1 MTLTNVRHHDKH
13 GPRRRYDAPRRRAA
27 AAQTRADIIGSARH
41 CFERR
46 GWNGTTIRDVADGA
60 RVSAKSVEALF
71 GTKAALLRAAVDYAI
86 RGDVDPTPMPQ
97 REVVR
102 EMKNARDAAAMLDL
116 HAAHLRRVNPR
127 SARIAWV
134 VEHAAPADD
143 VVAELWRQMNH
154 NRRYAVRWAARTLLS
169 KTGRKRGLTQR
180 DAQAIFWVAVDWG
193 TFRTLTDHAGLDAD
207 GYERWLRRYYAAT
220 LLA

>member
-1 MTLTNVRHHDKH
+1 MEHNDKV
-13 GPRRRYDAPRRRAA
+13 PQTRRYDAPRRRAA
-27 AAQTRADIIGSARH
+27 AARTREEIIRSARR
-41 CFERR
+41 CFERS
-46 GWNGTTIRDVADGA
+46 GWNGTTIRDISDGA
-60 RVSAKSVEALF
+60 RVSPKTVESLF

-86 RGDVDPTPMPQ
+86 RGDVDPTPMP
-97 REVVR
+97 RRDVVR
-102 EMKNARDAAAMLDL
+102 EMESAPDAAVMLNL

-143 VVAELWRQMNH
+143 VVAELWRQMNR

-169 KTGRKRGLTQR
+169 KPGRKRRLAPD
-180 DAQAIFWVAVDWG
+180 DAEAVFWIALDWG
-193 TFRTLTDHAGLDAD
+193 TFRTLTDRAGLDED

-220 LLA
+220 LLL